1 MLWVMLWLPLKM
13 PRLKPIQTA
22 SARKAEAATSSRS
35 LRLDRTVS
43 IHLIRPLLQILNGRR
58 APGIP
63 ILMYHGFRA
72 GIGMGHPYF
81 ETATAPVVFETHMQ
95 FLAEHGYKTLTLPAV
110 GARLEGGLQDKYV
123 AITFDDGY
131 LDFYTHALP
140 ILQKHG
146 FKATVFI
153 VSGFAGEQARGSN
166 GNSFMSWSQIR
177 EIQSQGMEI
186 GSHTVTH
193 PQLHAMPSKQVE
205 KEVSESKRA
214 IEEKVGAAVTS
225 FAYPYA
231 FPEQDRQFAKGL
243 RESLKQ
249 QGYESAVS
257 TIIGTARRGN
267 DAFFLPRIPVNSYD
281 DLRFFDVKLNRGYDW
296 LHSLQYLRKCAN
308 FHHVQQ

>member
-63 ILMYHGFRA
+63 ILMYHGIRA

-81 ETATAPVVFETHMQ
+81 ETATAPVVFEAHMQ
-95 FLAEHGYKTLTLPAV
+95 FLAEHGYKTLTLPEV

-131 LDFYTHALP
+131 L
-140 ILQKHG
+140 KHG

-308 FHHVQQ
+308 FHHVQQQ